1 MNGIDIAILVIL
13 CGFLLKGLLRGL
25 LKEVCSLA
33 GFFIGAFLAFR
44 YHGPLAESLLKQVDL
59 PAQIAVAITF
69 TVLFL
74 ATMVFFLA
82 LGFLLSRFVKLLF
95 LGGFNRLIGGVVRFV
110 PGHLAAGSR
119 RLCAVFATPALGN
132 GHGHEGS
139 PTWRRRLL
147 TWGPQCSDGS
157 QRVSEMRQENQE
169 LSYQTTGDSL
179 VQLEFAKVVDLVVGK
194 TQTPYGRSLAAA
206 LDATL

>member
-33 GFFIGAFLAFR
+33 GLFVGAFLAFR
-44 YHGPLAESLLKQVDL
+44 YHGPLAEALLEQVDL

-74 ATMVFFLA
+74 ATMIFFLV

-95 LGGFNRLIGGVVRFV
+95 LGGFNRLIGGLFGLSQGVLLLAVVLFALSLRPMPWGVDKMLKQAYLAPPFV
-110 PGHLAAGSR
+110 
-119 RLCAVFATPALGN
+119 ALGDAA
-132 GHGHEGS
+132 
-139 PTWRRRLL
+139 LK
-147 TWGPQCSDGS
+147 GS
-157 QRVSEMRQENQE
+157 QRI
-169 LSYQTTGDSL
+169 L
-179 VQLEFAKVVDLVVGK
+179 K
-194 TQTPYGRSLAAA
+194 
-206 LDATL
+206 

>member
-33 GFFIGAFLAFR
+33 GLFVGAFLAFR
-44 YHGPLAESLLKQVDL
+44 YHGPLADSLLETVDL
-59 PAQIAVAITF
+59 PTQVAVAITF

-95 LGGFNRLIGGVVRFV
+95 LGGFNRLVGGVFGLCQGVLLLAVVLFALSLRPMPWGMDKVVKKSTLAPPFV
-110 PGHLAAGSR
+110 DLGG
-119 RLCAVFATPALGN
+119 AVL
-132 GHGHEGS
+132 E
-139 PTWRRRLL
+139 
-147 TWGPQCSDGS
+147 GS
-157 QRVSEMRQENQE
+157 QRV
-169 LSYQTTGDSL
+169 L
-179 VQLEFAKVVDLVVGK
+179 K
-194 TQTPYGRSLAAA
+194 
-206 LDATL
+206 

>member
-33 GFFIGAFLAFR
+33 GLFVGAFLAFR
-44 YHGPLAESLLKQVDL
+44 YHGPLADALLETVDL

-95 LGGFNRLIGGVVRFV
+95 LGGFNRLVGGVFGLCQGTLLLAVVLFALSLRPMPWGLDSSLKAAYLAPPFV
-110 PGHLAAGSR
+110 
-119 RLCAVFATPALGN
+119 ALGN
-132 GHGHEGS
+132 DILEGS
-139 PTWRRRLL
+139 QSVL
-147 TWGPQCSDGS
+147 
-157 QRVSEMRQENQE
+157 
-169 LSYQTTGDSL
+169 
-179 VQLEFAKVVDLVVGK
+179 K
-194 TQTPYGRSLAAA
+194 
-206 LDATL
+206 